1 MTRPL
6 TKLLEKDEPF
16 ELICD
21 ASDYAV
27 APVLGQRREKHFQP
41 IYYASKTLMDA
52 QENYT
57 TSEKELLA
65 VDFAFEKF

>member
-1 MTRPL
+1 MIVL
-6 TKLLEKDEPF
+6 DWDLSF
-16 ELICD
+16 ELMRD

-27 APVLGQRREKHFQP
+27 RTIFGQRREKHFQP
-41 IYYASKTLMDA
+41 IYYVSKTLMNA